1 MNTGFR
7 TNRQEAVKN
16 LGFYKNTSYDYFDG
30 EEFITFDVIAVGEEK
45 RVIFIA
51 VTNRGK
57 ITVNNYDLLF
67 DKNGELYFY
76 YGLPEVKIY
85 LSNFEEVALY
95 E

>member
-1 MNTGFR
+1 MFNY
-7 TNRQEAVKN
+7 EDYKN
-16 LGFYKNTSYDYFDG
+16 LSYDYFDG
-30 EEFITFDVIAVGEEK
+30 EDYINFDIIAVGEEK

-67 DKNGELYFY
+67 DKNGEPYFY

-85 LSNFEEVALY
+85 LENFKEAA
-95 E
+95 